1 MYKSIL
7 VPIDVIHENV
17 GIRIVEKAK
26 VLSDK
31 GAKMTL
37 LHVMDDIPSNMH
49 AYIPEGK
56 LESNLLEIKSELSTM
71 AKKIGVD
78 AEIVVRFGIARSVI
92 LEEAESMEADLI
104 ILASHKPGLQDYL
117 IGSTASRIVR
127 HARCSVLID
136 RQEVQRIIF

>member
-1 MYKSIL
+1 MYKSLL
-7 VPIDVIHENV
+7 VPIDVSHE
-17 GIRIVEKAK
+17 GIGARIIKKAK
-26 VLSDK
+26 DLADE

-56 LESNLLEIKSELSTM
+56 LESNLLEIKRELSTM
-71 AKKIGVD
+71 AKNIGVD
-78 AEIVVRFGIARSVI
+78 AEIVVRFGIARPVI

-136 RQEVQRIIF
+136 RQEVRRIIF